1 MQHIAL
7 NISVIH
13 YSDIISI
20 GGFSS
25 QGLDDLVFP
34 SEVHPVVYPGVLL
47 PPAGQ
52 HVPHLLGGHAQVEPG
67 GAVAHDGGGAVAQRG
82 VRRAGTAPD

>member
-67 GAVAHDGGGAVAQRG
+67 GDGRPKWG
-82 VRRAGTAPD
+82 VGRAGAASD